1 MDLEIEFMAPA
12 VRSLL
17 LGIRM
22 RIIVSPSDMS
32 LQMSF
37 KIVID
42 DIILFLYAL
51 TKAGSLVSVQ
61 NKSSSNLLHYNL
73 LGMHVTFDLYCLKE
87 RCLPSFRSK

>member
-1 MDLEIEFMAPA
+1 MEIELMAPA
-12 VRSLL
+12 VRRLL
-17 LGIRM
+17 LRIRM
-22 RIIVSPSDMS
+22 RIIASPSDVS
-32 LQMSF
+32 LQMS
-37 KIVID
+37 IMIIID

-73 LGMHVTFDLYCLKE
+73 VDMHVTFDLYCLKE